1 MRRSRLCIAQLVIGR
16 ARRVRSMARDMGVI
30 GGLPLSAADVDGGFP
45 PVPARQCLL
54 TKKIGVF
61 LASFYTQKEIKSN
74 EFMVKLENYINS
86 KFNKLVI
93 KK

>member
-1 MRRSRLCIAQLVIGR
+1 
-16 ARRVRSMARDMGVI
+16 MARDMGVI

-61 LASFYTQKEIKSN
+61 LASFYTQKAIKSRSL
-74 EFMVKLENYINS
+74 FPFGYTPIFFAVCRPKGGRGKI
-86 KFNKLVI
+86 
-93 KK
+93 